1 MERCADVSEGECILL
16 CKETPS
22 NDGGHGSE
30 GINKLIVMDDNLVW
44 TATASST
51 IKRWRVP
58 GQRTG
63 RMGDLISPGF
73 EADCESPTMTPIH
86 GRAPLSP
93 FGGFSQ
99 DAQPS
104 ALLTLK
110 RDSFANLDTWYRSES
125 PVSISDAP
133 SRRAE
138 SPSMFSARSPKRT
151 SHLPYKVAIPGP
163 FASDASLHSPIPQG
177 PTSLHGAGAEST
189 LYGIPFQSLIKLAS
203 PSDTYSL
210 GSPFLS
216 RGRDP
221 DVATLYSAASIRSVP
236 GPLRHFS
243 ALRTPNEIPKAQN
256 LHPALRQSLTAHE
269 SASAAAVL
277 ANASHH
283 TARFTNGPPEEI
295 EDAARVAYES
305 REVAA
310 DAIPL
315 NEKHDDIIEGTQG
328 IVRSVVLNDRWHALT
343 VDTRGQVGAWDI
355 VWGQCLGVFE
365 REDVEAMMHGSSTEG
380 HEHDERKWSPRE
392 ALEAVRERIEGEAV
406 VSSWCT
412 VDSSIGNLM
421 VHVQYPQCFDGEIYA
436 DETGYGSERP
446 FDEDARRK
454 SYIQPLILNCLD

>member
-22 NDGGHGSE
+22 NDGGNGSE
-30 GINKLIVMDDNLVW
+30 GINKLVVMDDSLVW

-63 RMGDLISPGF
+63 RMGDLVSAGF
-73 EADCESPTMTPIH
+73 EADHESPTMTPIH
-86 GRAPLSP
+86 GRSPVSP

-99 DAQPS
+99 DTQPGPI
-104 ALLTLK
+104 LT
-110 RDSFANLDTWYRSES
+110 RMHDSFTNRDTWHRSES
-125 PVSISDAP
+125 PVSISDPP

-138 SPSMFSARSPKRT
+138 SPSLFPVRSPKRS
-151 SHLPYKVAIPGP
+151 SHLPYTVAIPGP
-163 FASDASLHSPIPQG
+163 FASDASLQSPIAQWAMPPPG
-177 PTSLHGAGAEST
+177 TGADST
-189 LYGIPFQSLIKLAS
+189 LYGIPFQSLIRLAS

-243 ALRTPNEIPKAQN
+243 ALRTPNEIAKVQN
-256 LHPALRQSLTAHE
+256 FQPALRPSITAHD
-269 SASAAAVL
+269 SVSTAAVL
-277 ANASHH
+277 AGASHH
-283 TARFTNGPPEEI
+283 TARFTNGPPEEV
-295 EDAARVAYES
+295 EDAVRVAYDH

-310 DAIPL
+310 NAIPL
-315 NEKHDDIIEGTQG
+315 YEKPDDVIEGTRG

-343 VDTRGQVGAWDI
+343 VDTRGQVGVWDI
-355 VWGQCLGVFE
+355 IRGQCLGVFE
-365 REDVEAMMHGSSTEG
+365 REDIEAMMHGSPTEG
-380 HEHDERKWSPRE
+380 HDHGERKWSPRE

-412 VDSSIGNLM
+412 VNSSIGNLM
-421 VHVQYPQCFDGEIYA
+421 VHIQYPQCFDGEIYA
-436 DETGYGSERP
+436 DEAGYGSERP

-454 SYIQPLILNCLD
+454 SCQHKK